1 LNSLFLSLSLAT
13 QNRIFAYAYN
23 RTPNSQE
30 CLFSIRSPMKSD
42 NAFSL
47 LTERAKRGAERADQN
62 WFILIEN
69 ATRSRRINL
78 GLASH
83 ACTCVYVH
91 TRARPRSPNVYRIRG
106 SVIITASHIRARAPE
121 FIYSNLFTFTRD
133 DSTTQYWPR
142 PATPGVHTFRV
153 YAWRRVQIISKNV
166 YCLFIKILDIIDC
179 FLRKELGDFL
189 KIVNYLYP
197 YNKILFFY
205 KFF

>member
-1 LNSLFLSLSLAT
+1 
-13 QNRIFAYAYN
+13 
-23 RTPNSQE
+23 
-30 CLFSIRSPMKSD
+30 MKSG

-83 ACTCVYVH
+83 ARMYVH

-133 DSTTQYWPR
+133 DSTTEYWPR
-142 PATPGVHTFRV
+142 PAMPGVRTFRV
-153 YAWRRVQIISKNV
+153 HAWHFCGTNYIEKCLSFV
-166 YCLFIKILDIIDC
+166 Y
-179 FLRKELGDFL
+179 
-189 KIVNYLYP
+189 
-197 YNKILFFY
+197 
-205 KFF
+205 